1 MGTQLPESK
10 TSRHDRVFPFTK
22 HFFEKEMIRGTK
34 DGEVKKKVARFKT
47 FSCNPFD

>member
-34 DGEVKKKVARFKT
+34 DGEVKK
-47 FSCNPFD
+47 